1 VKNLS
6 YAASMVAKRDLDSE
20 ASAVS
25 IKEKRIVRTFVANAK
40 ETFVM
45 RIVMTV
51 Q

>member
-1 VKNLS
+1 M
-6 YAASMVAKRDLDSE
+6 AAKRDSDSE

-25 IKEKRIVRTFVANAK
+25 IREKRIVKTFYVANAK